1 MQQKQMK
8 EFMGVSLFS
17 LSLGT
22 SLQSAEAEGERSH
35 NQHESYSMNDAT
47 FNDLRTTSYNPAL
60 LEGRVEKSIV
70 EALRKRSEGCNTPA
84 QSHRLLRRDF
94 TIALALL

>member
-17 LSLGT
+17 LSPGT
-22 SLQSAEAEGERSH
+22 SLQSAEAEGEGSH

-47 FNDLRTTSYNPAL
+47 FND
-60 LEGRVEKSIV
+60 
-70 EALRKRSEGCNTPA
+70 
-84 QSHRLLRRDF
+84 F
-94 TIALALL
+94 TNYVLQPGILGGPS